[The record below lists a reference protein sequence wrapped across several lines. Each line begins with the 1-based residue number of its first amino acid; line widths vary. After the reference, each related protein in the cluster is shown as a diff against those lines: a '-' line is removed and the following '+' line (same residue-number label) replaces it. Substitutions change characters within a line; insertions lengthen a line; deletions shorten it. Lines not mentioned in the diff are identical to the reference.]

1 MLEFLNQEI
10 QIKHSKNY
18 VSLVTLTAQ
27 REGRYSAGKCIFRFD
42 LSVELNRPETAWR
55 WVVITDLERSL
66 LLNCTAHQNSEGFSL
81 NTCVVFQIPDYWLF
95 N

>member
-1 MLEFLNQEI
+1 MLESLNQEI

-42 LSVELNRPETAWR
+42 LSVELNRPETA
-55 WVVITDLERSL
+55 
-66 LLNCTAHQNSEGFSL
+66 
-81 NTCVVFQIPDYWLF
+81 
-95 N
+95 